1 MSTSASPEPERLL
14 LTGSRF
20 RVVQIQ
26 QPTAH
31 GFRPRE
37 IVRHPGAVVLLPLV
51 DDEHVCLIRNFR
63 PSIQRTLIELPA
75 GTLEPPEAPEV
86 TARRELREETG
97 YEARQWE
104 LLHTFYPSP
113 GVMDERMYL
122 FVASGLEAGPA
133 AREPGEEIENLIVSW
148 QEAFRLIDAGEIQD
162 AKTLVGLMLYA
173 RRRR

>member
-1 MSTSASPEPERLL
+1 MSSSDSEKLL

-26 QPTAH
+26 QPTA
-31 GFRPRE
+31 GGGTRPRE

-51 DDEHVCLIRNFR
+51 DDEHICLIRNFR

-75 GTLEPPEAPEV
+75 GTLEPSEPAEE

-97 YEARQWE
+97 YEASSWE
-104 LLHTFYPSP
+104 LLHTFYPAP
-113 GVMDERMYL
+113 GVSDELMYL
-122 FVASGLEAGPA
+122 FVARGLEAGPA
-133 AREPGEEIENLIVSW
+133 AREPGEEIENLIVTW
-148 QEAFRLIDAGEIQD
+148 DEAFRMIDAGEIHD

-173 RRRR
+173 RRRRR